1 MRMINVTRKE
11 SSTMNRSLFPVCQL
25 LLAVLLG
32 TSANTAIAADEGT
45 ALPTVMITGAN
56 RGIGLEFTRQYAARG
71 WTVIAT
77 TRRPDAATELQQL
90 AANLPNIVIE
100 RLDITSATDV
110 TALAGKLGRRPID
123 LLINNAALLEGMDRQ
138 LLGNIDYELF
148 SRSFA
153 VNAAGPMRV
162 SEAFLENVAASSQKK
177 IITLSSAAGSNG
189 LLNPPANLYPY
200 RASKAA
206 LNLLMHNL
214 ALDVAKR
221 GIIVGLVNPGLVDT
235 RGVLNLKPG
244 ESPPEEFATLLPLI
258 RTGKIQLIT
267 PEESVKAM
275 LELIDGLTPARSGVF
290 LNYDGQTLPW

>member
-1 MRMINVTRKE
+1 MRRL
-11 SSTMNRSLFPVCQL
+11 SSALRQL
-25 LLAVLLG
+25 LLVVFLGLSAVVAL
-32 TSANTAIAADEGT
+32 AADES
-45 ALPTVMITGAN
+45 APQPTVLITGAN

-77 TRRPDAATELQQL
+77 TRRPDAATELRQL
-90 AANLPNIVIE
+90 AADRPNVIID
-100 RLDITSATDV
+100 RLDITSESEVA
-110 TALAGKLGRRPID
+110 ALAAKYRGRPID
-123 LLINNAALLEGMDRQ
+123 LLINNAALLEKLDAQ
-138 LLGNIDYELF
+138 LLGALDYELF
-148 SRSFA
+148 NRTFA
-153 VNAAGPMRV
+153 INAIGPMRV
-162 SEAFLENVAASSQKK
+162 SEALLPNVAASGQKK
-177 IITLSSAAGSNG
+177 IVTLSSAAGSHG

-206 LNLLMHNL
+206 LNFLMHNL

-221 GIIVGLVNPGLVDT
+221 GIIVGLLNPGLVDT

-244 ESPPEEFATLLPLI
+244 ESPPKEFAALMPLI
-258 RTGKIQLIT
+258 RSGKIQLIT